1 MSNSH
6 TEPAV
11 PHRVELNQFTGRW
24 LGERGIF
31 RHFQPTDDE
40 ALAAARE
47 AGVPIRHVMS
57 TCLSGV
63 FDGDVTGELIRWADP
78 DGTIYYNAVVNG
90 LPDSNGLA
98 DLFLENLTEMCDLTK
113 VLQGLRYEWGAM
125 VVYEDWAVSRMSI
138 YTGPRTGGA

>member
-11 PHRVELNQFTGRW
+11 PHRADLNQFTGRW
-24 LGERGIF
+24 LGKRGIF

-47 AGVPIRHVMS
+47 AGAPVQHVMS